1 MILRTVTLSALL
13 ATTFIGTASAHVK
26 VSPATAGVAA
36 YQEFTVSVPVERDI
50 PTTGIRLVIPSGL
63 EYVTPNMK
71 PGWTITTKKDGDV
84 VSEITWSKG
93 QIIPGLRDTFV
104 FSAKTPATQGSLM
117 WKAYQTYQDGTVV
130 AWDADPNGIEESDTK
145 GPYSVTAIEDDLTQS
160 DGGSSKGM
168 SVAALA
174 LATISLVLAGKRSR
188 KEV

>member
-1 MILRTVTLSALL
+1 
-13 ATTFIGTASAHVK
+13 
-26 VSPATAGVAA
+26 
-36 YQEFTVSVPVERDI
+36 
-50 PTTGIRLVIPSGL
+50 
-63 EYVTPNMK
+63 
-71 PGWTITTKKDGDV
+71 
-84 VSEITWSKG
+84 
-93 QIIPGLRDTFV
+93 
-104 FSAKTPATQGSLM
+104 M